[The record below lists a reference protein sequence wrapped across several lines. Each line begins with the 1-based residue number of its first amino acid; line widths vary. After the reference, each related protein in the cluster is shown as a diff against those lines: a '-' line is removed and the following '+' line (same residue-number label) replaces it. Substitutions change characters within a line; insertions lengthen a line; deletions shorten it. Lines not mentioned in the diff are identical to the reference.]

1 MLVLL
6 AFLTDADEFL
16 YLINLKAS
24 NVVNPV
30 PEFSIHE
37 MGFIN
42 EVYIHERLDLGLP
55 YNFMHFN
62 LVSQCNALDNLPFY
76 CLFDFRSLNLLIFIK
91 I

>member
-1 MLVLL
+1 MFMLVLL

-55 YNFMHFN
+55 FNFMHFN
-62 LVSQCNALDNLPFY
+62 LVSVRANAMLSIIKHFIV
-76 CLFDFRSLNLLIFIK
+76 FLISGT
-91 I
+91 